1 MSDEP
6 VRVLFVSTSNAA
18 RSILAE
24 AILRQVGAGR
34 FEAMSA
40 GIAPTAVHPLT
51 RQVLGAAGFD
61 HDWAVS
67 RRVDDLLAERFDY
80 VITLCDDARLVCSRH
95 DGDELFES
103 SWETLSAVRSPRRQL
118 PRRCR
123 LVSDGGSSAVNL
135 VFDDDRYQSAAIMTI
150 GFKPVKGAK
159 EEVCRSV

>member
-51 RQVLGAAGFD
+51 RRVLGAAGFD

-80 VITLCDDARLVCSRH
+80 VITLCDDARLVCPVFPGADQSIH
-95 DGDELFES
+95 WGYKDPSAVDGDDATKLIAYERVFTDLAMRIRQFVVVAERQQPIA
-103 SWETLSAVRSPRRQL
+103 SA
-118 PRRCR
+118 
-123 LVSDGGSSAVNL
+123 
-135 VFDDDRYQSAAIMTI
+135 
-150 GFKPVKGAK
+150 
-159 EEVCRSV
+159 